1 MPTTWRINTVT
12 HAITVQIWL
21 QVASPDVARVL
32 IHAEDVRRTAALDFP
47 DVGIQAWR
55 GAGED
60 GTVLGRCE
68 AQARALADDAY
79 ARGSGAFWDGVEEQD
94 E

>member
-1 MPTTWRINTVT
+1 M
-12 HAITVQIWL
+12 
-21 QVASPDVARVL
+21 ARVL

-55 GAGED
+55 GADAD
-60 GTVLGRCE
+60 GTVLDRCGDADDAVLDRCE

-79 ARGSGAFWDGVEEQD
+79 ARGSGAFWDGVEGQD